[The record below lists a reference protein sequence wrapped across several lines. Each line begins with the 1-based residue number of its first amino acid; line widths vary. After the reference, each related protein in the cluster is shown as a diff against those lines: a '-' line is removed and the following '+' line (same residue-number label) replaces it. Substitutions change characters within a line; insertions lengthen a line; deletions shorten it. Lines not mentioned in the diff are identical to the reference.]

1 MHLTKFPSPGKL
13 LFPLYHDGQSAKSA
27 LNKAI
32 ADAAWYSLRVKTEHQ
47 AKKLGNWVVDVPAH
61 HSSQECSQCHF
72 VSPTNRD
79 GEKFVCE
86 NCAHYEDADVDAAV
100 VIAQRTVE
108 KLGIASLRGVSPK
121 VTPLPVSNRL

>member
-47 AKKLGNWVVDVPAH
+47 AKKLGNWVVDVALWGSRRGLYPII
-61 HSSQECSQCHF
+61 QLGF
-72 VSPTNRD
+72 
-79 GEKFVCE
+79 
-86 NCAHYEDADVDAAV
+86 DVNS
-100 VIAQRTVE
+100 E
-108 KLGIASLRGVSPK
+108 KLIQ
-121 VTPLPVSNRL
+121 